1 MLENIELKVFGRVN
15 RQTSVLNESLKGDKI
30 TKSALQIV
38 LHFQKFTFLSI
49 FSDKKANFFFL

>member
-38 LHFQKFTFLSI
+38 FHFQKLTFLSI
-49 FSDKKANFFFL
+49 FLCEKPKFYLL